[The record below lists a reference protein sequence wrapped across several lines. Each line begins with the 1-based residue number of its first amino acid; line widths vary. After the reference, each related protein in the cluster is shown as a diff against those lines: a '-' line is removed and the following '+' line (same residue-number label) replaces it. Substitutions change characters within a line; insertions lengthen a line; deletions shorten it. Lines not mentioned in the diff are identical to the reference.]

1 MIEVDGATVTLESG
15 AAASVCAALAFCTRK
30 VWVMLHARVGDLSQT
45 LFMLTE
51 CAAETLEDSQESQR
65 CRSLLPT
72 SSTPLPPPWAAA
84 SQTDGDSAT
93 WVELHRQ

>member
-1 MIEVDGATVTLESG
+1 MRACD
-15 AAASVCAALAFCTRK
+15 
-30 VWVMLHARVGDLSQT
+30 MSQT

-72 SSTPLPPPWAAA
+72 NSTPLPPPWAAA
-84 SQTDGDSAT
+84 SQTMTALHGFICTGNKPILGGHRCLILPRDKACHPPRLRGDFIRD
-93 WVELHRQ
+93 HR